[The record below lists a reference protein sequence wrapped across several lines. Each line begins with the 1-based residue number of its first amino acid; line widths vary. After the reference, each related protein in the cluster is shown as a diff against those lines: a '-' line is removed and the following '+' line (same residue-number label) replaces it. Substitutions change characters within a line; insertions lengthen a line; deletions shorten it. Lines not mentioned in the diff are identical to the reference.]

1 MISKPV
7 IQARGLSC
15 GPTVGLVSDAA
26 GMGDAVSKEDNGADG
41 GEDVV
46 GNNIGGE
53 DADGGEDV
61 AGINIGDVGDAAGD
75 AVVDAAPSGEPL
87 HTYMYW
93 HLERRRDSG
102 AEPAA

>member
-1 MISKPV
+1 MKAIDNDFQTRYSSPR
-7 IQARGLSC
+7 ASC

-26 GMGDAVSKEDNGADG
+26 AMGDAVSTEDNGADG

-61 AGINIGDVGDAAGD
+61 AGMHIGDVGDAAGD
-75 AVVDAAPSGEPL
+75 AAVDAAPFGEPL
-87 HTYMYW
+87 HTYIYI
-93 HLERRRDSG
+93 LTYNV
-102 AEPAA
+102 